1 MGNRDI
7 DEDKRATL
15 RRFATIGAASPLAAL
30 GGGKLKSRADTTDEE
45 GAQSRKGEHEQT
57 ETSVGTE
64 KRSEVR
70 EAIVGYVGS
79 APGVHFSKVRDE
91 LQLGTGETQ
100 YHLRRLV
107 DGEKL
112 TVHRDGDYKRFFLN
126 GQFSTFE
133 QVALGFLRRAT
144 PRGILIKLLKDPTA
158 TGADLAAVLDVSQAT
173 ISTYSSKL
181 VDAGLIS
188 RSDGDTVR
196 QPEIILRLI
205 LRYADS
211 LGADAVTLADEA
223 DELIQYSP

>member
-30 GGGKLKSRADTTDEE
+30 GGGKLKSRADTTDKE
-45 GAQSRKGEHEQT
+45 GAQSRKGEHEQ
-57 ETSVGTE
+57 TE

-79 APGVHFSKVRDE
+79 APGVHFSKLRDE

-144 PRGILIKLLKDPTA
+144 PRGILIELLKDPTA